1 MLQMRIPVHFKVCWV
16 TKRFLLVLVF
26 SKTVIMRPV
35 VYPMVYSLA
44 MGYEDSDHHLKLL
57 HRGANDLMLLHTSFE
72 FENGINKSYIVQY
85 LIWA

>member
-1 MLQMRIPVHFKVCWV
+1 
-16 TKRFLLVLVF
+16 
-26 SKTVIMRPV
+26 MRPV

-85 LIWA
+85 LIWAKQVYNKTSQLLPQLLKKYMAHIVA

>member
-1 MLQMRIPVHFKVCWV
+1 
-16 TKRFLLVLVF
+16 
-26 SKTVIMRPV
+26 MRPV

-57 HRGANDLMLLHTSFE
+57 HSGANDLMLLHTSFE

-85 LIWA
+85 LI